1 MERWGIKLDTQLLV
15 TLSEQAEK
23 QIYTLEKDIYKL
35 AGKEFNLNSPK
46 QLQEILYEDLKL
58 TAGKKIKTGLSTAA
72 GELEKLIGTHP
83 IIEKILSY
91 RELAKLQSTYLQ
103 ALPDLV
109 NPQTGRLHTSY
120 NQTVAATGRLSSTD
134 PNLQNIPVRGTGL
147 GAEIRKAFIAED
159 GYTLLSFDYSQI
171 ELRIVAHIAQDKTMM
186 EVFNKGEDIHTTTAM
201 AIFGVQEDKVTP
213 DMRRDAKTINFG
225 VLYGLSSFGLSS
237 RIGEVSHSAA
247 KEFIDRYFAAYPQ
260 VKAYLEDVKA
270 QVNKQGYVKNEL
282 GRVRKFPE
290 IKSSQYFIR
299 AAAERAAINFP
310 IQSLA
315 ADVLKVAMI
324 NIFKEMKGKDEEIRM
339 LLQVHDELVFEVKKE
354 KLDYWVKKI
363 KPLMEQAI
371 KLSVPVAAEA
381 KVGFNWGEM
390 SKV

>member
-1 MERWGIKLDTQLLV
+1 LL
-15 TLSEQAEK
+15 
-23 QIYTLEKDIYKL
+23 
-35 AGKEFNLNSPK
+35 
-46 QLQEILYEDLKL
+46 
-58 TAGKKIKTGLSTAA
+58 
-72 GELEKLIGTHP
+72 
-83 IIEKILSY
+83 
-91 RELAKLQSTYLQ
+91 
-103 ALPDLV
+103 ALPELV
-109 NPQTGRLHTSY
+109 NPKTGRIHTSY
-120 NQTVAATGRLSSTD
+120 NQTIASTGRLSSTE
-134 PNLQNIPVRGTGL
+134 PNLQNIPAKGTGL
-147 GAEIRKAFIAED
+147 SSEIRKAFVAKK
-159 GYTLLSFDYSQI
+159 GCKLLSLDYSQI
-171 ELRIVAHIAQDKTMM
+171 ELRIVAHVSGDENMK
-186 EVFNKGEDIHTTTAM
+186 EVFNKGEDIHTNTAM
-201 AIFGVQEDKVTP
+201 QIFNVTAKDITK
-213 DMRRDAKTINFG
+213 DMRRDAKAINFG